1 MLGPRDVTVDSH
13 HNPTMVSV
21 FLRRLKSDPFGTGVT
36 IYIGRTGCNI
46 CPVSAILG
54 YLVRRGQDP
63 GPLFIFQDG
72 SSLSRQKL
80 VRHVHQALEQQGIS
94 YTGLS
99 GHSF

>member
-54 YLVRRGQDP
+54 YLV
-63 GPLFIFQDG
+63 
-72 SSLSRQKL
+72 
-80 VRHVHQALEQQGIS
+80 
-94 YTGLS
+94 
-99 GHSF
+99 